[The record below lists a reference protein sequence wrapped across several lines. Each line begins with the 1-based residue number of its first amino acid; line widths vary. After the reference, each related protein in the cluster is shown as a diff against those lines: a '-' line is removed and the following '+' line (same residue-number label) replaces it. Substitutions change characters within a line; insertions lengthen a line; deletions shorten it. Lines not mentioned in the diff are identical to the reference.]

1 MMRTILKIYFYT
13 EDNDMIT
20 LPFQNVAL
28 KNGFLYDKQML
39 NETTTINAVYN
50 RFYDTGRV
58 SAFRCDWQEGQPNK
72 PHIFWDSDVA
82 KWMEGAAY
90 ILHKKKDP
98 DLEEKIEWV
107 IDQIEKNQCEDGYFN
122 SYFIT
127 CAPEQRYTNRDWHEL
142 YCAGHLMEAAVAYY
156 EATGK
161 DRFLKLMEKY
171 ADCIEKSFVTEKT
184 ASFATPGHQE
194 IELALVRMYRATN
207 NLRYLKLAKFFI
219 DHRGY
224 EQDLF
229 VPKNTQSHLPVR
241 EQKEAAGHCVR
252 ACYMYS
258 AMADLA
264 YETNDRE
271 LYDICK
277 TLFNDIVTKKMY
289 ITGGIGSTRM
299 LETFTIDYDLLNDK
313 AYAETCAAI
322 ALMFFAHRMLR
333 FENDSVYADLIER
346 ILYNGMIAGLSLDG
360 KSFFYENPL
369 EINLNNYKRF
379 ISPKHMERFA
389 ITQRVEVFSC
399 SCCPPNL
406 NRVLASL
413 GNYIYGY
420 EDDTVY
426 VNQFAGSEASAGGM
440 KITQTTD
447 FPKSG
452 KIVLKTENVKALCV
466 RIPAWCKQY
475 TVSAPYTVQNGYAV
489 IENPTGEITVD
500 LKIEALLIQSN
511 PEIYENNGKA
521 AVCYGPF
528 VCAGESVDN
537 VENLHSIFID
547 RNFKAT
553 AQYDEAL
560 CGYTLKV
567 NAYRRQA
574 TKALYSAYEE
584 NFEDYTLRLIP
595 YAAFA
600 NSGESNMC
608 VWFGVR

>member
-1 MMRTILKIYFYT
+1 
-13 EDNDMIT
+13 MIT

-107 IDQIEKNQCEDGYFN
+107 IDQIEKNQCVDGYFN

-171 ADCIEKSFVTEKT
+171 ADCIERSFVTEKT

-271 LYDICK
+271 LYDVCK
-277 TLFNDIVTKKMY
+277 TLFNDIITKKMY

-406 NRVLASL
+406 NRVLSSL

-420 EDDTVY
+420 EGDTVY
-426 VNQFAGSEASAGGM
+426 VNQFAGSEASIHNM

-452 KIVLKTENVKALCV
+452 TIVLQTENVGTLCV
-466 RIPAWCKQY
+466 RIPAWCEEY
-475 TVSAPYTVQNGYAV
+475 TVSAPYTVKNGYAV

-500 LKIEALLIQSN
+500 LKITPYLVGSN
-511 PEIYENNGKA
+511 PEVYHNNGKA
-521 AVCYGPF
+521 AVCCGPF
-528 VCAGESVDN
+528 VCAGEAIDN
-537 VENLHSIFID
+537 IENLHSLFID
-547 RNFKAT
+547 RSFKAEIE
-553 AQYDEAL
+553 YDDTL
-560 CGYTLKV
+560 CGYTVKV
-567 NAYRRQA
+567 KAFRRKA
-574 TKALYSAYEE
+574 EAALYSRFAE
-584 NFEDYTLRLIP
+584 NFEDFTLKMIP

-600 NSGESNMC
+600 NRGETNMC

>member
-1 MMRTILKIYFYT
+1 
-13 EDNDMIT
+13 MIT
-20 LPFQNVAL
+20 LPFQNVVL

-39 NETTTINAVYN
+39 NENITINAVYN

-184 ASFATPGHQE
+184 AKFATPGHQE

-271 LYDICK
+271 LYDVCK
-277 TLFNDIVTKKMY
+277 TLFNDIITKKMY

-322 ALMFFAHRMLR
+322 ALMFFAHRMMR

-420 EDDTVY
+420 ENETVY
-426 VNQFAGSEASAGGM
+426 VNQFAGSQASVGGM

-452 KIVLKTENVKALCV
+452 KIVLQTENVGTLCV
-466 RIPAWCKQY
+466 RIPAWCKEY
-475 TVSAPYTVQNGYAV
+475 TVSAPYTIQNGYAV
-489 IENPTGEITVD
+489 IENPTSEITVD
-500 LKIEALLIQSN
+500 LKMEALLIQSN

-567 NAYRRQA
+567 KAYRRQA
-574 TKALYSAYEE
+574 TQALYSAYEE
-584 NFEDYTLRLIP
+584 NFENYILHLIP

-600 NSGESNMC
+600 NRGESNMC

>member
-1 MMRTILKIYFYT
+1 
-13 EDNDMIT
+13 MIT
-20 LPFQNVAL
+20 LPFQNVVL
-28 KNGFLYDKQML
+28 KNGFLYDKQIL
-39 NETTTINAVYN
+39 NENTTINAVYN

-90 ILHKKKDP
+90 ILQKKKEP

-184 ASFATPGHQE
+184 AKFATPGHQE
-194 IELALVRMYRATN
+194 IELALIRMYRATN

-271 LYDICK
+271 LYDVCK
-277 TLFNDIVTKKMY
+277 TLFNDIITKKMY

-322 ALMFFAHRMLR
+322 ALMFFAHRMMR

-420 EDDTVY
+420 ENDTLY
-426 VNQFAGSEASAGGM
+426 VNQFAGSEASVGGM
-440 KITQTTD
+440 KITQKTD

-452 KIVLKTENVKALCV
+452 KIVLQTENVGALCV
-466 RIPAWCKQY
+466 RIPAWCKNY

-500 LKIEALLIQSN
+500 LKMEALLIQSN

-567 NAYRRQA
+567 KAYRRQA
-574 TKALYSAYEE
+574 TQALYSAYEE
-584 NFEDYTLRLIP
+584 NFENYILHLIP

-600 NSGESNMC
+600 NRGESNMC

>member
-1 MMRTILKIYFYT
+1 MIPFSYQNVILKS
-13 EDNDMIT
+13 
-20 LPFQNVAL
+20 
-28 KNGFLYDKQML
+28 GFLYDKQML
-39 NETTTINAVYN
+39 NENVTINAVYN

-58 SAFRCDWQEGQPNK
+58 SAFACDWKEGEPKK
-72 PHIFWDSDVA
+72 PHIFWDSDIA

-90 ILHKKKDP
+90 ILHKKKAP

-127 CAPEQRYTNRDWHEL
+127 CAPEKRYTNRDWHEL

-171 ADCIEKSFVTEKT
+171 VDCIEKAFVTEKT
-184 ASFATPGHQE
+184 ASFETPGHQE
-194 IELALVRMYRATN
+194 IELALVRMYRATG
-207 NLRYLKLAKFFI
+207 NLRYLKLSKFFI
-219 DHRGY
+219 DRRGY
-224 EQDLF
+224 ETVGG
-229 VPKNTQSHLPVR
+229 VPKNTLSHLPVR
-241 EQKEAAGHCVR
+241 EQTEAAGHCVR

-264 YETNDRE
+264 LETDDRE
-271 LYDICK
+271 LYDVCK
-277 TLFNDIVTKKMY
+277 TIFNDIITKKMY
-289 ITGGIGSTRM
+289 ITGGIGSTRH

-322 ALMFFAHRMLR
+322 ALMFFAQRMLR

-369 EINLNNYKRF
+369 EINLRNYRRF
-379 ISPKHMERFA
+379 LSRDHMERFA

-406 NRVLASL
+406 NRVLSSL

-420 EDDTVY
+420 ENDTVY
-426 VNQFAGSEASAGGM
+426 VNQFADSEAETNGM
-440 KITQTTD
+440 KIVQKTS

-452 KIVLKTENVKALCV
+452 TIVLKTENVKTLCI
-466 RIPAWCKQY
+466 RIPAWCDEY
-475 TVSAPYTVQNGYAV
+475 SVSVPYTMKNGYAV
-489 IENPTGEITVD
+489 IEAPDGEITVD
-500 LKIEALLIQSN
+500 LKIKPVLIQSN
-511 PEIYENNGKA
+511 PEIYENNGKV
-521 AVCYGPF
+521 AVCCGPY
-528 VCAGESVDN
+528 VCAGEAIDN
-537 VENLHSIFID
+537 IENLHALFVD
-547 RNFKAT
+547 KNFKAE
-553 AQYDEAL
+553 ASYDDAL
-560 CGYTLKV
+560 CGYTVSVK
-567 NAYRRQA
+567 AFRKEA
-574 TKALYSAYEE
+574 SPALYSAFSE
-584 NFEDYTLRLIP
+584 NFEDFTLKMIP

-600 NSGESNMC
+600 NRGETNMC
-608 VWFGVR
+608 VWFGVK

>member
-1 MMRTILKIYFYT
+1 
-13 EDNDMIT
+13 MIT
-20 LPFQNVAL
+20 LSYQNVTL
-28 KNGFLYDKQML
+28 TNGFLYDKQML
-39 NETTTINAVYN
+39 NENVTIDAVYN

-90 ILHKKKDP
+90 ILKKKASP
-98 DLEEKIEWV
+98 ELEAKIEEI
-107 IDQIEKNQCEDGYFN
+107 IDEIEKNQCEDGYFN

-127 CAPEQRYTNRDWHEL
+127 CAPEKRFTVRDWHEL
-142 YCAGHLMEAAVAYY
+142 YCAGHLMEAAVAYR

-171 ADCIEKSFVTEKT
+171 ADCIEKAFVTEKT
-184 ASFATPGHQE
+184 AKFETPGHQE
-194 IELALVRMYRATN
+194 IELALIRMYRATE
-207 NLRYLKLAKFFI
+207 NLRYLKLAKFFL
-219 DHRGY
+219 DRRGY
-224 EQDLF
+224 EP
-229 VPKNTQSHLPVR
+229 VGIPKSTQSHLPVR
-241 EQKEAAGHCVR
+241 EQTEAAGHCVR

-264 YETNDRE
+264 LETDDRE
-271 LYDICK
+271 LYETCKAVFTDI
-277 TLFNDIVTKKMY
+277 TTKKMY

-299 LETFTIDYDLLNDK
+299 LETFTVDYDLLDDK

-346 ILYNGMIAGLSLDG
+346 ILYNGMISGLSLDG

-379 ISPKHMERFA
+379 ISPDHKERFA

-420 EDDTVY
+420 EGSTLY
-426 VNQFAGSEASAGGM
+426 VNQFAGSEAAVDGM
-440 KITQTTD
+440 RITQKTD

-452 KIVLKTENVKALCV
+452 KITLQTENVKTLCV
-466 RIPAWCKQY
+466 RIPAWCESY
-475 TVSAPYTVQNGYAV
+475 SVSAPHTVKNGYAV
-489 IENPTGEITVD
+489 IENPEKEVVVD
-500 LKIEALLIQSN
+500 LSIAPQLIGSN
-511 PEIYENNGKA
+511 PEIYANNGKA
-521 AVCYGPF
+521 AVCCGPF
-528 VCAGESVDN
+528 VCAGEAVDN
-537 VENLHSIFID
+537 TENLHSLFID
-547 RNFKAT
+547 RNFKADI
-553 AQYDEAL
+553 AYDESL
-560 CGYTLKV
+560 CGYTVRVK
-567 NAYRRQA
+567 AYRRKA
-574 TKALYSAYEE
+574 ESALYSKYAES
-584 NFEDYTLRLIP
+584 FEDYTLKMIP

-600 NSGESNMC
+600 NRGESNMC
-608 VWFGVR
+608 VWFGVK

>member
-1 MMRTILKIYFYT
+1 
-13 EDNDMIT
+13 MIT
-20 LPFQNVAL
+20 IPFQNVVL
-28 KNGFLYDKQML
+28 KNGFLYDKQIL

-90 ILHKKKDP
+90 ILQKKKDP

-107 IDQIEKNQCEDGYFN
+107 IDQIEKNQCKDGYFN

-171 ADCIEKSFVTEKT
+171 ADCIERSFVTEKT
-184 ASFATPGHQE
+184 AKFATPGHQE

-229 VPKNTQSHLPVR
+229 VPINTQSHLPVR

-271 LYDICK
+271 LYDVCK

-420 EDDTVY
+420 ENDTVY
-426 VNQFAGSEASAGGM
+426 VNQFAGSEVNINGM

-452 KIVLKTENVKALCV
+452 KIVLQTENVKALCV
-466 RIPAWCKQY
+466 RIPAWCKEY
-475 TVSAPYTVQNGYAV
+475 TVSAPYTIQNGYAV

-500 LKIEALLIQSN
+500 LKMEALLIQSN

-537 VENLHSIFID
+537 VENLHSIFVD

-567 NAYRRQA
+567 NAYRRKA
-574 TKALYSAYEE
+574 TTALYSAYEE

-600 NSGESNMC
+600 NRGESNMC

>member
-161 DRFLKLMEKY
+161 DRFLRLMEKY

-224 EQDLF
+224 ETDLF

-271 LYDICK
+271 LYDVCK
-277 TLFNDIVTKKMY
+277 TLFNDIITKKMY

-426 VNQFAGSEASAGGM
+426 VNQFAGSEASVGGM

-452 KIVLKTENVKALCV
+452 KIVLQTENVKALCV

-500 LKIEALLIQSN
+500 LKMEALLIQSN

-521 AVCYGPF
+521 AVCCGPF

-537 VENLHSIFID
+537 VANLHSIFID
-547 RNFKAT
+547 RNFKAI

-560 CGYTLKV
+560 CGYTLNVK
-567 NAYRRQA
+567 AYRRQA
-574 TKALYSAYEE
+574 TQALYSAYEE
-584 NFEDYTLRLIP
+584 NFEDYTLHLIP

-600 NSGESNMC
+600 NRGESNMC

>member
-1 MMRTILKIYFYT
+1 
-13 EDNDMIT
+13 MIT
-20 LPFQNVAL
+20 LSYQNVKL
-28 KNGFLYDKQML
+28 KNGFLFDKQLL
-39 NETTTINAVYN
+39 NENVTIDAVYN

-58 SAFRCDWQEGQPNK
+58 SAFACDWQEGQPKK

-90 ILHKKKDP
+90 ILHKKNDP
-98 DLEEKIEWV
+98 DLVEKIEWV

-127 CAPEQRYTNRDWHEL
+127 CAPEKRFTNRDWHEL

-156 EATGK
+156 EVTGK

-171 ADCIEKSFVTEKT
+171 VGCIEKAFVTEKT

-194 IELALVRMYRATN
+194 IELALIRMYRATDD
-207 NLRYLKLAKFFI
+207 LRYLKLAKFFL
-219 DHRGY
+219 DNRGY
-224 EQDLF
+224 EEL
-229 VPKNTQSHLPVR
+229 PITKTTQSHLPVR
-241 EQKEAAGHCVR
+241 EQTEAIGHCVR

-264 YETNDRE
+264 LETDDRE
-271 LYDICK
+271 LYETCK
-277 TLFNDIVTKKMY
+277 AVFTDIVTKKMY
-289 ITGGIGSTRM
+289 VTGGIGSTR
-299 LETFTIDYDLLNDK
+299 LQETFTIGYDLLNDK

-333 FENDSVYADLIER
+333 FENDSIYADLIEK
-346 ILYNGMIAGLSLDG
+346 ILYNGMISGLSLDG

-379 ISPKHMERFA
+379 ISRDHMERFA

-406 NRVLASL
+406 NRVLSSL

-420 EDDTVY
+420 EGDTVF
-426 VNQFAGSEASAGGM
+426 VNQFAGSEASIHNM

-452 KIVLKTENVKALCV
+452 TIVLQTENVGTLCV
-466 RIPAWCKQY
+466 RIPAWCEEY
-475 TVSAPYTVQNGYAV
+475 TVSAPYTVKNSYAV

-500 LKIEALLIQSN
+500 LKITPYLVGSN
-511 PEIYENNGKA
+511 PEVYHNNGKA
-521 AVCYGPF
+521 AVCCGPF
-528 VCAGESVDN
+528 VCAGEAIDN
-537 VENLHSIFID
+537 IENLHSLFID
-547 RNFKAT
+547 RSFKAEIE
-553 AQYDEAL
+553 YDDTL
-560 CGYTLKV
+560 CGYTVKV
-567 NAYRRQA
+567 KAFRRKA
-574 TKALYSAYEE
+574 EAALYSRFAE
-584 NFEDYTLRLIP
+584 NFEDFTLKMIP

-600 NSGESNMC
+600 NRGETNMC

>member
-1 MMRTILKIYFYT
+1 
-13 EDNDMIT
+13 MIT
-20 LPFQNVAL
+20 LPYQNVIL
-28 KNGFLYDKQML
+28 KNGFLYDKQIL
-39 NETTTINAVYN
+39 NENITIDAVYN

-58 SAFRCDWQEGQPNK
+58 SAFRCDWQEGQPKK

-98 DLEEKIEWV
+98 DLEAKIEEI
-107 IDQIEKNQCEDGYFN
+107 IDKIEKNQCEDGYFN

-127 CAPEQRYTNRDWHEL
+127 CAPEKRYTNRDWHEL

-171 ADCIEKSFVTEKT
+171 VDCIEKAFVTEKT
-184 ASFATPGHQE
+184 AKFVTPGHQE

-219 DHRGY
+219 DQRGC
-224 EQDLF
+224 EPD
-229 VPKNTQSHLPVR
+229 VPIPKNTQSHLPVR
-241 EQKEAAGHCVR
+241 EQTEAVGHCVR

-271 LYDICK
+271 LYETCK
-277 TLFNDIVTKKMY
+277 ALFNDITTKKMY

-299 LETFTIDYDLLNDK
+299 LEIFTIDYDLLNDK

-369 EINLNNYKRF
+369 EINLKNYKRF
-379 ISPKHMERFA
+379 LAREHSERFA

-413 GNYIYGY
+413 GNYIYGHE
-420 EDDTVY
+420 EDTLY
-426 VNQFAGSEASAGGM
+426 VNQFADSEASVNGM
-440 KITQTTD
+440 KITQKTD

-452 KIVLKTENVKALCV
+452 KIVLQAENIKTLCV
-466 RIPAWCKQY
+466 RIPAWCEEY
-475 TVSAPYTVQNGYAV
+475 TVSAPYTVENGYAV
-489 IENPTGEITVD
+489 IEDPTGEITVD
-500 LKIEALLIQSN
+500 LKIEPKLIGSN
-511 PEIYENNGKA
+511 PEIYANNGKA
-521 AVCYGPF
+521 AVCCGPF
-528 VCAGESVDN
+528 VCAGESADN
-537 VENLHSIFID
+537 IENLHSLFID
-547 RNFKAT
+547 KNFKAT
-553 AQYDEAL
+553 AQYDDTL
-560 CGYTLKV
+560 CGYTVKV
-567 NAYRRQA
+567 KAFRRQA
-574 TKALYSAYEE
+574 TQALYSAYSE
-584 NFEDYTLRLIP
+584 NFEDFTLNLIP

-600 NSGESNMC
+600 NRGESNMC
-608 VWFGVR
+608 VWFSTR

>member
-1 MMRTILKIYFYT
+1 
-13 EDNDMIT
+13 MIT
-20 LPFQNVAL
+20 LPFQNVVL
-28 KNGFLYDKQML
+28 KNGFLYDKQIL

-127 CAPEQRYTNRDWHEL
+127 CAPELRYTNRDWHEL

-171 ADCIEKSFVTEKT
+171 VDCIEKAFVTEKT
-184 ASFATPGHQE
+184 AKFVTPGHQE

-219 DHRGY
+219 DQRGY
-224 EQDLF
+224 EPDIPI
-229 VPKNTQSHLPVR
+229 PKSTQSHLPVR
-241 EQKEAAGHCVR
+241 EQTEAAGHCVR

-271 LYDICK
+271 LYEVCK
-277 TLFNDIVTKKMY
+277 TLFNDIITKKMY

-299 LETFTIDYDLLNDK
+299 QEIFTIDYDLLNDK

-333 FENDSVYADLIER
+333 FENDSAYADLIER

-420 EDDTVY
+420 EDDAFY
-426 VNQFAGSEASAGGM
+426 VNQFAGSEASVGGM
-440 KITQTTD
+440 KITQKTD

-452 KIVLKTENVKALCV
+452 KIVLQTENIKTLCI
-466 RIPAWCKQY
+466 RIPAWCEEY
-475 TVSAPYTVQNGYAV
+475 TVSAPYTIRNGYAV
-489 IENPTGEITVD
+489 IENPTGEVTVD
-500 LKIEALLIQSN
+500 LVMKPLLIQSN

-537 VENLHSIFID
+537 TENLHSIFID
-547 RNFKAT
+547 KNFQAT

-567 NAYRRQA
+567 KAYRRQA
-574 TKALYSAYEE
+574 TQALYCAYEE
-584 NFEDYTLRLIP
+584 NFENYILHLIP

-600 NSGESNMC
+600 NRGESNMC

>member
-1 MMRTILKIYFYT
+1 
-13 EDNDMIT
+13 MIT
-20 LPFQNVAL
+20 LPFQNVVL
-28 KNGFLYDKQML
+28 KNGFLYDKQIL

-98 DLEEKIEWV
+98 DLEEKIEWA

-127 CAPEQRYTNRDWHEL
+127 CAPELRYTNRDWHEL
-142 YCAGHLMEAAVAYY
+142 YCAGHLMEAAAAYY

-171 ADCIEKSFVTEKT
+171 VDCIEKAFVTEKT
-184 ASFATPGHQE
+184 AKFVTPGHQE

-207 NLRYLKLAKFFI
+207 DLRYLKLAKFFI
-219 DHRGY
+219 DQRGY
-224 EQDLF
+224 EPDIPI
-229 VPKNTQSHLPVR
+229 PKTTQSHLPVR
-241 EQKEAAGHCVR
+241 EQTEAAGHCVR

-271 LYDICK
+271 LYEACK
-277 TLFNDIVTKKMY
+277 TLFNDIITKKMY

-299 LETFTIDYDLLNDK
+299 QEIFTIDYDLLNDK

-420 EDDTVY
+420 EDDAFY
-426 VNQFAGSEASAGGM
+426 VNQFAGSEASVGGM
-440 KITQTTD
+440 KITQKTD

-452 KIVLKTENVKALCV
+452 KIVLQTENIKTLCI
-466 RIPAWCKQY
+466 RIPAWCKEY
-475 TVSAPYTVQNGYAV
+475 TVSAPYTIRNGYAV
-489 IENPTGEITVD
+489 IENPTGEVTVD
-500 LKIEALLIQSN
+500 LVMKPLLIQSN

-537 VENLHSIFID
+537 TENLHSIFID
-547 RNFKAT
+547 KNFQAT
-553 AQYDEAL
+553 AQYDDTL

-567 NAYRRQA
+567 KAYRRQA
-574 TKALYSAYEE
+574 TQALYCAYEE
-584 NFEDYTLRLIP
+584 NFENYILHLIP

-600 NSGESNMC
+600 NRGESNMC

>member
-1 MMRTILKIYFYT
+1 
-13 EDNDMIT
+13 
-20 LPFQNVAL
+20 
-28 KNGFLYDKQML
+28 
-39 NETTTINAVYN
+39 
-50 RFYDTGRV
+50 
-58 SAFRCDWQEGQPNK
+58 
-72 PHIFWDSDVA
+72 
-82 KWMEGAAY
+82 
-90 ILHKKKDP
+90 
-98 DLEEKIEWV
+98 
-107 IDQIEKNQCEDGYFN
+107 
-122 SYFIT
+122 
-127 CAPEQRYTNRDWHEL
+127 
-142 YCAGHLMEAAVAYY
+142 
-156 EATGK
+156 
-161 DRFLKLMEKY
+161 
-171 ADCIEKSFVTEKT
+171 
-184 ASFATPGHQE
+184 
-194 IELALVRMYRATN
+194 MYRATDD
-207 NLRYLKLAKFFI
+207 LRYLKLAKYFI
-219 DHRGY
+219 DNRGY
-224 EQDLF
+224 ETDIP
-229 VPKNTQSHLPVR
+229 VAKTSQSHLPVR
-241 EQKEAAGHCVR
+241 EQTEAIGHCVR

-271 LYDICK
+271 LYEACK
-277 TLFNDIVTKKMY
+277 TLFNDIITKKMY

-299 LETFTIDYDLLNDK
+299 QEIFTIDYDLLNDK

-420 EDDTVY
+420 EDDAFY
-426 VNQFAGSEASAGGM
+426 VNQFAGSEASVNGM
-440 KITQTTD
+440 RITQKTD

-452 KIVLKTENVKALCV
+452 KIVLQTENIKTLCI
-466 RIPAWCKQY
+466 RIPAWCEEY
-475 TVSAPYTVQNGYAV
+475 TVSAPYTIRNGYAV
-489 IENPTGEITVD
+489 IENPTGEVTVD
-500 LKIEALLIQSN
+500 LVMKPLLIQSN

-537 VENLHSIFID
+537 TENLHSIFID
-547 RNFKAT
+547 KNFQAT

-567 NAYRRQA
+567 KAYRRQA
-574 TKALYSAYEE
+574 TQALYCAYEE
-584 NFEDYTLRLIP
+584 NFENYILHLIP

-600 NSGESNMC
+600 NRGESNMC

>member
-1 MMRTILKIYFYT
+1 MITIPYQNVILKS
-13 EDNDMIT
+13 
-20 LPFQNVAL
+20 
-28 KNGFLYDKQML
+28 GFLYDKQIL
-39 NETTTINAVYN
+39 NENVTMEAVYN

-58 SAFRCDWQEGQPNK
+58 SAFRCDWQEGQPKK

-98 DLEEKIEWV
+98 DLEAKIEEI
-107 IDQIEKNQCEDGYFN
+107 IDEIEKNQCADGYFN

-127 CAPEQRYTNRDWHEL
+127 CAPEKRYTNRDWHEL

-171 ADCIEKSFVTEKT
+171 AECIEKAFVTEKT
-184 ASFATPGHQE
+184 ALFSAPGHQE
-194 IELALVRMYRATN
+194 IELALVRMYRATG
-207 NLRYLKLAKFFI
+207 NLRYLKLAKHFI
-219 DHRGY
+219 DVRGS
-224 EQDLF
+224 EPDL
-229 VPKNTQSHLPVR
+229 PIPQSTQSHLPVR
-241 EQKEAAGHCVR
+241 EQMEAAGHCVR
-252 ACYMYS
+252 ACYLYS

-271 LYDICK
+271 LYDACK
-277 TLFNDIVTKKMY
+277 TLFRDITEKKMY
-289 ITGGIGSTRM
+289 ITGGIGSTRH
-299 LETFTIDYDLLNDK
+299 LEIFTVDYDLPDDK

-333 FENDSVYADLIER
+333 FENNSVYADLIER

-369 EINLNNYKRF
+369 EINLRNYKRF
-379 ISPKHMERFA
+379 LAKEHSERFA

-413 GNYIYGY
+413 GNYLYGY
-420 EDDTVY
+420 EDGTVY
-426 VNQFAGSEASAGGM
+426 VNQFAGSEASVDGM
-440 KITQTTD
+440 RIVQRTD

-452 KIVLKTENVKALCV
+452 KITLETENVKKICI
-466 RIPAWCKQY
+466 RIPSWCEEY
-475 TVSAPYTVQNGYAV
+475 TVSAPYTLENGYAV
-489 IENPTGEITVD
+489 IENPKEKITVD
-500 LKIEALLIQSN
+500 LRIAPLLIKSN
-511 PEIYENNGKA
+511 PEIYANNGKA
-521 AVCYGPF
+521 AVCCGPF

-537 VENLHSIFID
+537 TENLHSLYID
-547 RNFKAT
+547 HGFDAT
-553 AQYDEAL
+553 WSYDEAL
-560 CGYTLKV
+560 CGYRVCVRGYRRKPSQNLYAKYSEDLEDFTLK
-567 NAYRRQA
+567 
-574 TKALYSAYEE
+574 
-584 NFEDYTLRLIP
+584 LIP

-600 NSGESNMC
+600 NRGETNMC